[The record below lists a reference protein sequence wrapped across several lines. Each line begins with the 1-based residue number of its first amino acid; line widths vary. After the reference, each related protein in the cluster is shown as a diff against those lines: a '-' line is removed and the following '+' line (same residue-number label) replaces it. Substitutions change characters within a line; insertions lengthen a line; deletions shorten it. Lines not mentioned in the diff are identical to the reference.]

1 MQLRCYQ
8 QRVHNRVWISLGFRH
23 GFTFSNTRSLRKMR
37 CTAFDLVHIC
47 PQLLSTASRMG
58 LALTLCALSVLST
71 HVHMRYPQQ

>member
-8 QRVHNRVWISLGFRH
+8 QRVHNRVWISPGFRH
-23 GFTFSNTRSLRKMR
+23 AFAFSNTRSLGKMQ
-37 CTAFDLVHIC
+37 CTVLKLVHIC

-58 LALTLCALSVLST
+58 LASSPYALSVLST